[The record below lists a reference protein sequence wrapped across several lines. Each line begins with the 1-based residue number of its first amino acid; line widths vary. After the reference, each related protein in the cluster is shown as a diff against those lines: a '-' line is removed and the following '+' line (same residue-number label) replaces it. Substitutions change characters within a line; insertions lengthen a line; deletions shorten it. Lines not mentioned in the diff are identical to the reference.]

1 MHETR
6 RWTANILGILITA
19 TAWLFASSAF
29 SQVAVYEMEFER
41 EDRSINFS
49 FFDGG
54 FFVMDGLTGA
64 GSFVFTFQEV
74 EDNRLKD
81 LYITSENSAETFT
94 AIKKGTRKAVVR
106 ATAQTTTGLSHY
118 LAIGELEESLPVQLR
133 GQELLFEV
141 ATTLRGYVLASDD
154 ESDVDFT
161 DETETLGFAG
171 LASMKMTLDRKRSLD
186 ANRLNRNTTEAAAKN
201 GLQLCL
207 LRHGTARRRRPNYW
221 DGTRT
226 AIPVFRMA
234 PAGLLASRAFN
245 QFTKI
250 LPTPAI
256 FNTRTA
262 GFCVMECRPPC
273 RQLRIHFLLSIMD
286 KYDNGLTVAHNAQ
299 GALRG

>member
-6 RWTANILGILITA
+6 RWNVNIVGMVLALSLVPVA
-19 TAWLFASSAF
+19 A
-29 SQVAVYEMEFER
+29 QVAIYEMEFER

-74 EDNRLKD
+74 ENNRLKD

-133 GQELLFEV
+133 GQELRFEV

-171 LASMKMTLDRKRSLD
+171 LASMKMNLDRIRSLD
-186 ANRLNRNTTEAAAKN
+186 ANRLNQTTTE
-201 GLQLCL
+201 
-207 LRHGTARRRRPNYW
+207 
-221 DGTRT
+221 
-226 AIPVFRMA
+226 
-234 PAGLLASRAFN
+234 
-245 QFTKI
+245 
-250 LPTPAI
+250 
-256 FNTRTA
+256 
-262 GFCVMECRPPC
+262 
-273 RQLRIHFLLSIMD
+273 
-286 KYDNGLTVAHNAQ
+286 TVAALVAELEDFGFEAE
-299 GALRG
+299 GAGDGDGSGDGDSDGENPTDPSDPTAPDVPPTQPLESSP